1 MKPHLR
7 FLPALGLV
15 VFLLPGQAFAQGYYP
30 NRFGSPYPRTYGV
43 PFQRPTVSPY
53 LYLLNG
59 GQSPAVN
66 YFGIVRPQV
75 DFRNSL
81 IQMQQQIAMGDQS
94 LADLATATSMLTTGH
109 PSLFMSHRKYFM
121 TTGISSPGQMGRLGA
136 TTSQVSRSPTQG
148 ASSSRGMGGRGSLG
162 STGSMRRGY

>member
-15 VFLLPGQAFAQGYYP
+15 FFLLPSQAFAQGYYP

-43 PFQRPTVSPY
+43 PFQRATVSPY
-53 LYLLNG
+53 LNLLNS

-75 DFRNSL
+75 DFRKSL

-94 LADLATATSMLTTGH
+94 LADLAASTSMLTTGH

-121 TTGISSPGQMGRLGA
+121 NTGISGAGQLGRLGA
-136 TTSQVSRSPTQG
+136 GTSQLSRSPMQG
-148 ASSSRGMGGRGSLG
+148 ARGMSGRGSLG
-162 STGSMRRGY
+162 TSGSMRRGY